1 VLAVGDTFDRY
12 VIEALLGE
20 GGMGT
25 VYRAR
30 DVKLD
35 RRVALK
41 LVRDDGG
48 DDPRR
53 ADRRE
58 RLLREARAA
67 AALSHPN
74 AAHVYDVGEV
84 DGTAYVAMEL
94 VRGKTLRAALDDGA
108 SVAQRVSWLCDAGK
122 ALAAAHAAGIVH
134 RDVKPENVMVAEDGA
149 VKVLDFGI
157 ARRSSTPVDASAPTS
172 AASLGTL
179 TSEGVQ
185 LGTPLYMAPEQIR
198 GLPLDGRSD
207 QFAWAVVAYE
217 VLGGKP
223 PWNASGDAL
232 ALVASILTDSPPA
245 LNDVPPAVDA
255 VLRRALS
262 KSPDDRF
269 ASMDDATAAL
279 ARALEAPAAK
289 PSIVTT
295 SDLKRY
301 SDAEIEEILQRA
313 LEEPAAGERRISL
326 RELREA
332 AREVGVDDRRLDKAA
347 REVERKREKEG
358 IIEGE
363 TDGDQRGRKVRGFFR
378 HLASYAIVCSF
389 MTMMMGFG
397 VTRWMIYSWGMG
409 LAFHALSV
417 LFPSEKKRRRRDR
430 KRLRAATPAI
440 DEGVSLLLKTAEQR
454 VRVATGGDAAHVEA
468 EEEHVEG
475 ERDRRRRLAGRG
487 SPHPRPLSPNGR
499 GELSGQRARTY
510 ASKKRR
516 TTPLSPR
523 GSSGERGRG

>member
-1 VLAVGDTFDRY
+1 MLAVGDTFDRY

-41 LVRDDGG
+41 LVREDGG
-48 DDPRR
+48 DEARR

-94 VRGKTLRAALDDGA
+94 VRGKTLRAALDDTP
-108 SVAQRVSWLCDAGK
+108 SVARRISWLCDAGK
-122 ALAAAHAAGIVH
+122 ALAAAHAAGLVH
-134 RDVKPENVMVAEDGA
+134 RDVKPENVMVQDDGA

-157 ARRSSTPVDASAPTS
+157 ARRSSSPVDASAPTA
-172 AASLGTL
+172 AASFATL

-207 QFAWAVVAYE
+207 QFAWGVVAYE
-217 VLGGKP
+217 ILSGKP
-223 PWNASGDAL
+223 PWTTSGDAL
-232 ALVASILTDSPPA
+232 ALVASILTDTPPK
-245 LNDVPPAVDA
+245 LSGVPGDVDA
-255 VLRRALS
+255 VIRRAMS

-279 ARALEAPAAK
+279 ARALERPSQAPK
-289 PSIVTT
+289 PAVTT

-313 LEEPAAGERRISL
+313 LEEPAGGERRISL

-332 AREVGVDDRRLDKAA
+332 AREVGVDDRRLEKAA
-347 REVERKREKEG
+347 REIEKRREKDG
-358 IIEGE
+358 YDPDE
-363 TDGDQRGRKVRGFFR
+363 TDGDRRGRRVRGFLR
-378 HLASYAIVCSF
+378 HLASYAIVCTF
-389 MTMMMGFG
+389 LTMMMSYG

-409 LAFHALSV
+409 LAFHAMSIF
-417 LFPSEKKRRRRDR
+417 FPSEKKRRRRDR
-430 KRLRAATPAI
+430 KRLRVATPAI

-454 VRVATGGDAAHVEA
+454 VRVATSGDAAHVEA
-468 EEEHVEG
+468 EEEHVE
-475 ERDRRRRLAGRG
+475 RNRQRRR
-487 SPHPRPLSPNGR
+487 
-499 GELSGQRARTY
+499 
-510 ASKKRR
+510 
-516 TTPLSPR
+516 
-523 GSSGERGRG
+523 